1 MAQSKSVRSI
11 QGAFLDLGVGRGFFF
26 FFFFSEWR
34 LMKTECESRAAS
46 SYLAPGRG
54 PYLSENETN
63 TVKEELRSERKLSAD
78 ESV

>member
-11 QGAFLDLGVGRGFFF
+11 QGAFLDLGVGWGFFF
-26 FFFFSEWR
+26 FEWR